1 MFYYVDGKYGRTA
14 EEKCE
19 GVPPAT
25 PLLLIFMFYLLI
37 FYDVDDNYGT
47 MAYSAEEKGVALATI
62 LLLFMFY
69 EYFFIIFLSKFYK

>member
-1 MFYYVDGKYGRTA
+1 MDGKYGRTA

-47 MAYSAEEKGVALATI
+47 MVYSADEKGVVPATI
-62 LLLFMFY
+62 LLLLLFMFY
-69 EYFFIIFLSKFYK
+69 EYFYIIFLSKF

>member
-1 MFYYVDGKYGRTA
+1 MDGKYGRTA

-47 MAYSAEEKGVALATI
+47 MVYSADEKGVVPATI
-62 LLLFMFY
+62 LLLLFMFY

>member
-1 MFYYVDGKYGRTA
+1 MDGKYGRTA

-47 MAYSAEEKGVALATI
+47 MVYSADEKGVVPATI
-62 LLLFMFY
+62 LLLLFMFY
-69 EYFFIIFLSKFYK
+69 EYFYIIFLSKFWK

>member
-1 MFYYVDGKYGRTA
+1 MDGKYGRTA

-47 MAYSAEEKGVALATI
+47 MVYSADEKGVVPATI
-62 LLLFMFY
+62 LLLLFMFY
-69 EYFFIIFLSKFYK
+69 EYFYIIFLSKF